1 MWANKDV
8 LFHTGQLSTAVRSLV
23 RAASPWPS
31 WETASVLMPQ
41 RRKMRQRE
49 NKDPE

>member
-8 LFHTGQLSTAVRSLV
+8 LFHTGQLSTAVKSLI
-23 RAASPWPS
+23 RDASPWPL
-31 WETASVLMPQ
+31 WETASVLIPQ
-41 RRKMRQRE
+41 RRKVRQRE